1 MKRSSIGY
9 VTSSA
14 YPGLARRAKRL
25 SEYEGF
31 SSHANAV
38 SEIRD
43 GLLLLTANCMEP
55 CHANGFAYFL
65 GIAVTMYYDD
75 HETAHVHVRY
85 QGFGRGSAIVRGR
98 IMDGRLLPVTVT
110 RIM

>member
-1 MKRSSIGY
+1 MKRSSVGY

-38 SEIRD
+38 SFIRD
-43 GLLLLTANCMEP
+43 GLLK
-55 CHANGFAYFL
+55 G
-65 GIAVTMYYDD
+65 
-75 HETAHVHVRY
+75 
-85 QGFGRGSAIVRGR
+85 
-98 IMDGRLLPVTVT
+98 
-110 RIM
+110 